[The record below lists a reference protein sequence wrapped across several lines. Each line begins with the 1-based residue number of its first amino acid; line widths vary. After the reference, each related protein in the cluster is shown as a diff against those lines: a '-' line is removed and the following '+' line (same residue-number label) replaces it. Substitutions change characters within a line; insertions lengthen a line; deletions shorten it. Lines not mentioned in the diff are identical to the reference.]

1 MCEESC
7 KAPTSPRLI
16 PLEQAHSHLG
26 VERISYST
34 LWRWTLKGVHG
45 VKLETLK
52 VGRKRFTTPEALAA
66 FGRALAQEHDARYCE
81 AHPATAPT
89 PPPTERT
96 RTDAQRERAVAEARE
111 NLRRRGCLK

>member
-1 MCEESC
+1 
-7 KAPTSPRLI
+7 
-16 PLEQAHSHLG
+16 HLG
-26 VERISYST
+26 VGRISYST

-52 VGRKRFTTPEALAA
+52 VGRKRYTTPEALAA

-81 AHPATAPT
+81 AHPAAAPA
-89 PPPTERT
+89 PAPTERT
-96 RTDAQRERAVAEARE
+96 RSDAERERAVAEARE